1 MQDFLENA
9 KRVANSA
16 VERAAWEADRLR
28 RVNARQ
34 HEIDLAERERA
45 TLLEQLGGTLLEL
58 DQRGELTQDP
68 LRMIAQR
75 LRTLESDV
83 SRNKADVAAI
93 RGETFK
99 PGTVSITVTRQDAT
113 PMDICPTCGKLVRAG
128 AGFCP
133 SCGARLK

>member
-28 RVNARQ
+28 RANVRQ

-58 DQRGELTQDP
+58 DQRGELTQEP

-75 LRTLESDV
+75 LRTLDSDM
-83 SRNKADVAAI
+83 SHGKADVAAI
-93 RGETFK
+93 RGEIFK

-113 PMDICPTCGKLVRAG
+113 PTEICPTCSKPVRAG
-128 AGFCP
+128 AAFCP
-133 SCGARLK
+133 SCGARLR

>member
-75 LRTLESDV
+75 LRTLDSDM
-83 SRNKADVAAI
+83 SRGKADVAVM

-113 PMDICPTCGKLVRAG
+113 PMDICPTCGKPVRAG

-133 SCGARLK
+133 SCGARLR